1 MPLETIPLPPSLK
14 ERLGEEVAQEL
25 AQWLT
30 AMWEAQSERRWRS
43 LEEGQD
49 QLKAALVALAEAQR
63 RTEAGLQRLEV
74 AVEQLA
80 EAQHRTEGRLDRL
93 GQVVAELAEA
103 QRRTEARLEE
113 LAKAQQRTEA
123 RLDRLEDALER
134 LAEAQQRTEEEI
146 QKLAGVQSDMQAT
159 IAAIKGSLLE
169 MVYRERA
176 GTYLG
181 PFLRRVQV
189 FAPYKLEDEVG
200 PHLTWEE
207 FREFLRLDWVV
218 KGRPRW
224 VKEAP
229 WVWLAMEVS
238 AVVDRHDVERALKR
252 VALLRKAGLLAMPAV
267 AGEEATKGAVDMAED
282 EGVVVVVDGW
292 ARFWEKAWEQAQ
304 KEASKS
310 AKERAD
316 GGDVGPEGA
325 DG

>member
-1 MPLETIPLPPSLK
+1 M
-14 ERLGEEVAQEL
+14 
-25 AQWLT
+25 
-30 AMWEAQSERRWRS
+30 
-43 LEEGQD
+43 
-49 QLKAALVALAEAQR
+49 
-63 RTEAGLQRLEV
+63 
-74 AVEQLA
+74 
-80 EAQHRTEGRLDRL
+80 
-93 GQVVAELAEA
+93 AEA

-123 RLDRLEDALER
+123 RLEELAKAQQRTEGRLDRLEDALER

-310 AKERAD
+310 AKERAG